1 MLRSE
6 DPYGDGLRIV
16 SKRSLEQPGVPPACL
31 RAHGMKTIL
40 LIDDD
45 AGFRSALA
53 AFLKG
58 QGWEVLEA
66 SDGDTGLHL
75 ARRHLPGVIL
85 CDLLMPGTNGF
96 RVCTTV
102 RDEAALRHAVL
113 FAMSGKD
120 FANTRQSA
128 LEAGADGF
136 LLKPI
141 DPKELVAMLE
151 RTLPRNALAP
161 PPPSTG
167 TTRLFRPEAF
177 VRFWG
182 VRGSV
187 PTPGPGTVR
196 YGGNTACVEVRSDE
210 ELIILDSGT
219 GIRLLGDKLASEFR
233 GEPLQITLLITHS
246 HWDHVQGFPFFQPAY
261 DPRNKI
267 RIFGFEGT
275 REGLAGVFSKQM
287 ESPYFP
293 IGLGQLPGHIIFE
306 ELRSMKFNIGAIEA
320 RAAFV
325 NHPGVC
331 VGYRLNTGK
340 GSVAYLPDTEPF
352 YRVRSQPGGDGP
364 PRAEALAFA
373 RSEDEKI
380 VQFIEGVD
388 LLILDAQFDAA
399 EYRQHIGWGHTSVDD
414 AVELALRA
422 KARQLFLFHHDPDHN
437 DDRIDQ
443 MLQHARDLAGQ
454 QGSKVEVHA
463 AREGLKVPLA
473 KAAVPA

>member
-1 MLRSE
+1 
-6 DPYGDGLRIV
+6 
-16 SKRSLEQPGVPPACL
+16 
-31 RAHGMKTIL
+31 MKTIL
-40 LIDDD
+40 VIDDD
-45 AGFRSALA
+45 ASFRTTLA
-53 AFLKG
+53 SLLKS

-66 SDGDTGLHL
+66 SDGDTGLYL
-75 ARRHLPGVIL
+75 ARRHLPSAIL

-96 RVCTTV
+96 HVCSTV

-120 FANTRQSA
+120 FPNTRQSA
-128 LEAGADGF
+128 LEAGADEF

-141 DPKELVAMLE
+141 DPKALLALLE
-151 RTLPRNALAP
+151 RTLPREALSA

-177 VRFWG
+177 IRFWG

-187 PTPGPGTVR
+187 PTPGPSTVR
-196 YGGNTACVEVRSDE
+196 YGGNTACIEVRADS

-219 GIRLLGDKLASEFR
+219 GIRLLGDKLAAEFR
-233 GEPLQITLLITHS
+233 EEPLHITLLITHS

-267 RIFGFEGT
+267 QIRGFEGT

-306 ELRSMKFNIGAIEA
+306 ELRAMEFSIGAVQVQ
-320 RAAFV
+320 AAFV

-331 VGYRLNTGK
+331 VGYRLNTSK

-352 YRVRSQPGGDGP
+352 YRVRSQASGDGP
-364 PRAEALAFA
+364 RKAEALAFA
-373 RSEDEKI
+373 QAEDDKI
-380 VQFIEGVD
+380 VRFIEGAD

-399 EYRQHIGWGHTSVDD
+399 EYRQHVGWGHTSVDD

-422 KARQLFLFHHDPDHN
+422 KAKQLFLFHHHPDHN
-437 DDRIDQ
+437 DDKIDQ
-443 MLQHARDLAGQ
+443 MLQHARDLGNQ
-454 QGSKVEVHA
+454 RGEKLEVHA
-463 AREGLKVPLA
+463 AREGLRVPLGA
-473 KAAVPA
+473 KATMQA

>member
-1 MLRSE
+1 
-6 DPYGDGLRIV
+6 
-16 SKRSLEQPGVPPACL
+16 
-31 RAHGMKTIL
+31 MKTVL
-40 LIDDD
+40 VIDDD
-45 AGFRSALA
+45 ASFRSTLA
-53 AFLKG
+53 ALLKS

-66 SDGDTGLHL
+66 SDGDTGLYL
-75 ARRHLPGVIL
+75 ARRHLPLAIL

-96 RVCTTV
+96 RVCSTV

-120 FANTRQSA
+120 FPNTRQSA
-128 LEAGADGF
+128 LEAGADEF

-141 DPKELVAMLE
+141 DPKALLALLE
-151 RTLPRNALAP
+151 RTLPRDAVSAPAL
-161 PPPSTG
+161 STG
-167 TTRLFRPEAF
+167 TSRLSRPEAF

-187 PTPGPGTVR
+187 PTPGPSTVR
-196 YGGNTACVEVRSDE
+196 YGGNTACIELRADN

-219 GIRLLGDKLASEFR
+219 GIRLLGDRLASEFG

-267 RIFGFEGT
+267 RILGFEGT

-306 ELRSMKFNIGAIEA
+306 ELRAMEFSIGAVQVQ
-320 RAAFV
+320 AAFV

-331 VGYRLNTGK
+331 VGYRLNTSK

-352 YRVRSQPGGDGP
+352 YRVRSQASDGGP
-364 PRAEALAFA
+364 PKAEALAFA
-373 RSEDEKI
+373 RAEDDKI
-380 VQFIEGVD
+380 VGFIQGAD

-399 EYRQHIGWGHTSVDD
+399 EYRQHVGWGHTSVDD

-422 KARQLFLFHHDPDHN
+422 KARQLFLFHHDPDH
-437 DDRIDQ
+437 DDDKIDQ
-443 MLQHARDLAGQ
+443 MLQHARELVSQRSQAL
-454 QGSKVEVHA
+454 EVHG
-463 AREGLKVPLA
+463 AREGLKVSLGI
-473 KAAVPA
+473 KVAVPA